1 LKVQRDGR
9 NVTVEVTSDGEGL
22 VSHAGSALLAQI
34 ADKSG
39 LTQALSARLADLK
52 QRRSGHDPG
61 RVVRDLAVMLAD
73 GGDCLAD
80 LGAVRDQDALFG
92 AVASDSTAFRVLDR
106 IASTPGLLDALAD
119 AHARAREHVWSL
131 TGAPER
137 VTIEVDAT
145 LITSHSE
152 KEGAAGTYKGGYGF
166 HPILAYC
173 DETGEAL
180 AAILRPGN
188 AGSNTAA
195 DHIAVIQDAL
205 AQIPTELIETIEI
218 VVRADSAGATHELTD
233 FCREHRLR
241 YSVGYEL
248 TDQIRVAILKIPEAA
263 WVCALAT
270 DGSER
275 ENGQIAEI
283 TDLIRPHHLARAI
296 AGDRAAR
303 ARASR
308 RASVHR
314 PRRPSLPSPVD
325 RPARP
330 RHSDPRA
337 PTAPTRARRDAHP
350 QRQRHRPAHHALPRL
365 RAQPRLAEARRD
377 RARPCSPGP
386 NASSWPASSRPASP
400 SACPTGCYTS
410 PRAWPFTPAKPRYA
424 STTRGPG
431 RQRSSLHSRASERFP
446 HPPDRTPARTTT
458 STPPGA
464 QRDEPLLARSTAAP
478 VAAPRTPRQPCKALT
493 PAADSTHA
501 PHLTPARANA
511 THIAPLLHD
520 PG

>member
-1 LKVQRDGR
+1 VQRDGR
-9 NVTVEVTSDGEGL
+9 NVTVEVTADGEGL

-39 LTQALSARLADLK
+39 LTQALSVRLAGLK
-52 QRRSGHDPG
+52 ARRSGHDPG

-92 AVASDSTAFRVLDR
+92 AVASDSTAFRVIDQ
-106 IASTPGLLDALAD
+106 IACRPGLLDALAD
-119 AHARAREHVWSL
+119 AHARAREYVWTQ

-195 DHIAVIQDAL
+195 DHIAVIEGAL
-205 AQIPTELIETIEI
+205 AQIPASLIETIEI
-218 VVRADSAGATHELTD
+218 VVRADSAGATHEVIG

-248 TDQIRVAILKIPEAA
+248 TDPVRAAILKIPETA
-263 WVCALAT
+263 WIAALAT
-270 DGSER
+270 DGTPR

-283 TDLIRPHHLARAI
+283 TDLIDLAAWPAGSRVIVRRERAHPGAQLSFTDHDGHRFQAVLTDQPDPDIQVLERRQRQRAHAETHIRNDKDTGLRNLPFRDFEHNRVWLKLVGIAHDLLVWTQRLVLTGELARCEPK
-296 AGDRAAR
+296 RLRYRLLHVAARLAFHARTATLRIDHGWPWATALAAAFTR
-303 ARASR
+303 ARA
-308 RASVHR
+308 
-314 PRRPSLPSPVD
+314 LP
-325 RPARP
+325 
-330 RHSDPRA
+330 
-337 PTAPTRARRDAHP
+337 
-350 QRQRHRPAHHALPRL
+350 AL
-365 RAQPRLAEARRD
+365 A
-377 RARPCSPGP
+377 
-386 NASSWPASSRPASP
+386 
-400 SACPTGCYTS
+400 
-410 PRAWPFTPAKPRYA
+410 
-424 STTRGPG
+424 
-431 RQRSSLHSRASERFP
+431 
-446 HPPDRTPARTTT
+446 
-458 STPPGA
+458 
-464 QRDEPLLARSTAAP
+464 
-478 VAAPRTPRQPCKALT
+478 
-493 PAADSTHA
+493 
-501 PHLTPARANA
+501 
-511 THIAPLLHD
+511 
-520 PG
+520 